1 MKQSVVYI
9 GIDVAKAHLDVAWAQ
24 TVRRLPNQRSGHAAL
39 IRWIKQ
45 STTPVQLIC
54 EASGGYEQ
62 ALLESLE
69 KGAVKVTLV
78 QAVRVR
84 QYARASGILAKTDR
98 IDAKVLAAFGSAMQP
113 QPMSPRSVE
122 QKRLRQYEAQRRHL
136 SRILVAEE
144 NRLAQLSC
152 AQLRTLSRSLMSKI
166 KNQIETLDRRI
177 GELIA
182 QDQTLWEKAQK
193 LTAIS
198 GVGARTAAL
207 LLAQM
212 PELGQLNRRQAAAL
226 AGLAPFNHDSG
237 SIRGKRAIFGGRRA
251 LRSGLYMAA
260 LSVARFNPILS
271 RFYQRLRAKGK
282 PHSLSQQSCGN
293 SSSLSITP
301 SNPNQSS
308 LEANT
313 VTYDD
318 C

>member
-69 KGAVKVTLV
+69 KSALKVTLV

-84 QYARASGILAKTDR
+84 QYARATGILAKTDK
-98 IDAKVLAAFGSAMQP
+98 IDAKVLAAFGSAIKP

-260 LSVARFNPILS
+260 LSAARFNPILS

-282 PHSLSQQSCGN
+282 PHKLALTAVMRKLLLALNHSLKPEPI
-293 SSSLSITP
+293 L
-301 SNPNQSS
+301 
-308 LEANT
+308 A
-313 VTYDD
+313 
-318 C
+318 

>member
-9 GIDVAKAHLDVAWAQ
+9 GIDVAKAHLDVSWAQ
-24 TVRRLPNQRSGHAAL
+24 TVRRLPNQRSGHTTL
-39 IRWIKQ
+39 IQWIKQ

-62 ALLESLE
+62 ALLESLQ
-69 KGAVKVTLV
+69 KSKVKVTVV

-84 QYARASGILAKTDR
+84 QYARAAGILAKTDR

-113 QPMSPRSVE
+113 QPTPPLSAE

-144 NRLAQLSC
+144 NRLAQVSC
-152 AQLRTLSRSLMSKI
+152 AELRALSRSLMSKI
-166 KNQIETLDRRI
+166 KKQIETLDRRI

-182 QDQTLWEKAQK
+182 QDQTLYEKAQK

-198 GVGARTAAL
+198 GVGACTAAL

-212 PELGQLNRRQAAAL
+212 SELGQLNRRQAAAL

-251 LRSGLYMAA
+251 VRTGLYMAA
-260 LSVARFNPILS
+260 LSAARFNPILS

-282 PHSLSQQSCGN
+282 PHKLALTAVMRKLLLALNHSLKPIPC
-293 SSSLSITP
+293 T
-301 SNPNQSS
+301 
-308 LEANT
+308 T
-313 VTYDD
+313 
-318 C
+318 

>member
-9 GIDVAKAHLDVAWAQ
+9 GIDVAKAHLDVAWAG

-39 IRWIKQ
+39 VRWIKQ
-45 STTPVQLIC
+45 SATPVQLIC

-69 KGAVKVTLV
+69 KSALKVTLV

-84 QYARASGILAKTDR
+84 QYARATGILAKTDK
-98 IDAKVLAAFGSAMQP
+98 IDAKVLAAFGSAIKP

-182 QDQTLWEKAQK
+182 QDQMLWEKAQK

-260 LSVARFNPILS
+260 LSAARFNPILS
-271 RFYQRLRAKGK
+271 SFYQRLRAKGK
-282 PHSLSQQSCGN
+282 LHQRALTAVMRKLLLALNHSLKPEPI
-293 SSSLSITP
+293 L
-301 SNPNQSS
+301 
-308 LEANT
+308 A
-313 VTYDD
+313 
-318 C
+318 

>member
-24 TVRRLPNQRSGHAAL
+24 TVRRFSNERSGHAAL
-39 IRWIKQ
+39 VRWIKQ

-69 KGAVKVTLV
+69 KSALKVTLV

-84 QYARASGILAKTDR
+84 QYARATGILAKTDK
-98 IDAKVLAAFGSAMQP
+98 IDAKVLAAFGSAIKP

-152 AQLRTLSRSLMSKI
+152 AELRTLSRSLMSKI

-260 LSVARFNPILS
+260 LSAARFNPILS

-282 PHSLSQQSCGN
+282 PHKLALTAVMRKLLLALNHSLKPEP
-293 SSSLSITP
+293 II
-301 SNPNQSS
+301 
-308 LEANT
+308 A
-313 VTYDD
+313 
-318 C
+318 